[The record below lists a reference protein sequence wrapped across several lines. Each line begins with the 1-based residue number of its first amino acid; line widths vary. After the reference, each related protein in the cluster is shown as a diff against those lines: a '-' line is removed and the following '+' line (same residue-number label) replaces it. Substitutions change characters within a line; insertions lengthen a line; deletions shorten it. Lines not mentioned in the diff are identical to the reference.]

1 MMISINR
8 YNGLGGYGGM
18 VGGGGR
24 GHKAS
29 WGGAGHAKRARGRP

>member
-1 MMISINR
+1 MNSINR
-8 YNGLGGYGGM
+8 YNGLGGDGDM
-18 VGGGGR
+18 VEGGGW